1 VTRPDHHE
9 RAAALH
15 AAGIDANAEMR
26 PRVAVRRLREALD
39 VLGRPDPDD
48 VTAST
53 LRGRILVSL
62 ALAES
67 EQGDI
72 QAGLDLLAEAEP
84 LLPTAERGAL
94 HGQRGILLRRT
105 GRDLLAVD
113 SYAAALSLLDP
124 DRQAEEVAR
133 VRLNRAVLHMAA
145 VHLSPARE
153 DLRACLALSEAYGFP
168 RLRAKARHNLGYLDY
183 LAGDLPAALRAYSTV
198 AVEYAELAPGML
210 PVLSLDRARALLAA
224 GLFTDA
230 DRELQH
236 VVRRLARQRLSQ
248 DLAEAHLA
256 RAEAALLADRPAAAA
271 RHAARASA
279 QFVRRDNPRWAARAE
294 LLGLRAAQL
303 AGGRRAVGVRE
314 EADRA
319 RQRLESLGLAEDA
332 RVAAAVA
339 ARATL
344 ATRGVGAVDE
354 AADRVGRAA
363 PRRADRLDTRL
374 LWRLASADVAV
385 ARGDEAGARRHL
397 SQGLAALQDQRSRV
411 GSVDLRTGAAVH
423 GRALASAGLESAM
436 RGGRVAEIFAW
447 SERARAQ
454 ALLLPPVRPPAAPE
468 LAAQVAELRGVQTAL
483 AQRELDGR
491 PVAGLR
497 TRRDE
502 LERSLREHAWFT
514 TGPAGSAQRVGL
526 GRVRAELGDAAMVVH
541 LPLGRRIAA
550 LVLAGGRTHVVD
562 LGDVAP
568 ALAAVRQLR
577 ADLDVGAGRLL
588 PDRIAASVAEAT
600 RRDADAVARR
610 LLDPVLALVGDRD
623 LVMVPTG
630 ALVTVPWP
638 LLPPTRGRPL
648 TVALSAT
655 TWSRARSRVLP
666 GLDSRSRALLVA
678 GPRIAQGDHEVAAL
692 ARRLPASHVLT
703 GAAATV
709 EATLAGLPEADVA
722 HLAAHGQHAADNAL
736 FSGLELSDGLLM
748 GYDVNALDRAP
759 ALVVLSACDVGRHD
773 VRPGDESLGMATALL
788 GAGAGTV
795 VAAVCRVADDVAPFV
810 MESMYAALLA
820 GRSSASALAAAEDNP
835 GFVCFGAG

>member
-1 VTRPDHHE
+1 VTGGEHVA

-15 AAGIDANAEMR
+15 AAGIEANAEMR
-26 PRVAVRRLREALD
+26 PQVAVRHLCAALEI
-39 VLGRPDPDD
+39 LGRPGGD
-48 VTAST
+48 VNAST

-67 EQGDI
+67 EQGHI

-84 LLPTAERGAL
+84 LLPPAERGAL

-105 GRDLLAVD
+105 GRDLLAVEA
-113 SYAAALSLLDP
+113 YATALTMLDP
-124 DRQAEEVAR
+124 DRQAEDVAR
-133 VRLNRAVLHMAA
+133 VRLNRAVLHLAA
-145 VHLSPARE
+145 VHLGPARD
-153 DLRACLALSEAYGFP
+153 DLRACLALAEACGFP
-168 RLRAKARHNLGYLDY
+168 RLRAKARHNLGYLDF
-183 LAGDLPAALRAYSTV
+183 LTGDLPAALRAYSTV
-198 AVEYAELAPGML
+198 AVDYAELAPGML

-224 GLFTDA
+224 GLFADA

-236 VVRRLARQRLSQ
+236 VVRQLAGQRLSQ

-256 RAEAALLADRPAAAA
+256 RAEAALLAERPAAAR
-271 RHAARASA
+271 RHAARART

-294 LLGLRAAQL
+294 LVGLRAAQF
-303 AGGRRAVGVRE
+303 AGGRRAGGVLE

-319 RQRLESLGLAEDA
+319 HERLASLGLAEDA

-339 ARATL
+339 ARAIL
-344 ATRGVGAVDE
+344 ASRGKGVIDE
-354 AADRVGRAA
+354 AADRLARAM
-363 PRRADRLDTRL
+363 PRRSDRLDARL
-374 LWRLASADVAV
+374 LWRLASADLAV
-385 ARGDEAGARRHL
+385 ARGDDVGARRHL
-397 SQGLAALQDQRSRV
+397 SQGLAVLQDQRSRL

-423 GRALASAGLESAM
+423 GRALAAAGLESAM
-436 RGGRVAEIFAW
+436 RSGRISEIFAW

-454 ALLLPPVRPPAAPE
+454 TLLLPSVRPPAGPE
-468 LAAQVAELRGVQTAL
+468 LAALVAELRGVQSAL

-491 PVAGLR
+491 SVAGLR
-497 TRRDE
+497 SRRDK
-502 LERSLREHAWFT
+502 LERSLREHAWFAA
-514 TGPAGSAQRVGL
+514 GPAGPAQRVGL
-526 GRVRAELGDAAMVVH
+526 GRLRAGLGDAAMVIQ
-541 LPLGRRIAA
+541 LRLGRRLAA
-550 LVLAGGRTHVVD
+550 LVLAGGRAHVVD

-568 ALAAVRQLR
+568 ALAAVRRLR

-588 PDRIAASVAEAT
+588 SDGIAATVAEAT
-600 RRDADAVARR
+600 RQDADAVVRR
-610 LLDPVLALVGDRD
+610 LLGPLLSLVGDRD
-623 LVMVPTG
+623 LVIIPTG

-638 LLPPTRGRPL
+638 VLPPTRGRPV

-655 TWSRARSRVLP
+655 TWSHARSRVLR
-666 GLDSRSRALLVA
+666 GLDARSSALLVA

-692 ARRLPASHVLT
+692 ARQLPASRVLT

-709 EATLAGLPEADVA
+709 EATLASLTEVDVA
-722 HLAAHGQHAADNAL
+722 HLASHGHHAVDNAL
-736 FSGLELSDGLLM
+736 FSGLQLSDGMLM

-773 VRPGDESLGMATALL
+773 VRPGDESLGMATAFL

-795 VAAVCRVADDVAPFV
+795 VAAVCRVADDVAPVV